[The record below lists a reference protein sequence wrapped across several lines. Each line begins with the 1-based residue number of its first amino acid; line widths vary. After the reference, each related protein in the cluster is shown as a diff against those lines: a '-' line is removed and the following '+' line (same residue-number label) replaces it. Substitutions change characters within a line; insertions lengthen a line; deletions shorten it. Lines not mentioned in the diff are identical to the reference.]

1 MTMNSISGNLKVN
14 RINRVHGIVDTLTEV
29 LNRVELVI
37 SNRRINN
44 KYLTTSREDTLD
56 IVKNKLKFSKALLK
70 NIIDKNS
77 KSIGIDRG
85 NIMMA
90 IHNSTFYTSSYYTID
105 VVESVHDEIRIEEKD
120 LGITISFLI
129 NLEDDVYD
137 VGITTLQ

>member
-1 MTMNSISGNLKVN
+1 MTMNSISGKLKVN
-14 RINRVHGIVDTLTEV
+14 QINRSHGVVDTLTEV
-29 LNRVELVI
+29 LNRAELVM
-37 SNRRINN
+37 SNYRTNK
-44 KYLTTSREDTLD
+44 KYLTTSRECTLD

-70 NIIDKNS
+70 EIIEKHN

-90 IHNSTFYTSSYYTID
+90 IHDSNFYTSNYYTID
-105 VVESVHDEIRIEEKD
+105 IVESVNDEIRIEEKD

-129 NLEDDVYD
+129 NLEDEVYD